1 MGSLGGSIPDFTQ
14 MTISLWFRVPQKDID
29 AAVAAFNANQV
40 SSPPFLGIIPLLTFG
55 PPANHLGW
63 TSVTRNDVFPYTV
76 TFWGWNVQ
84 PTCAFVLRDLTPNPV
99 TEFGTQVK
107 WMRNAAGDS
116 QTEPSYIG
124 IDCTGATPIL
134 KVNFQMGS
142 RGQYSGV
149 TFVATETP
157 SSHGDYVCAA
167 FGLPD
172 VCLPA
177 GEFRPD
183 GVEVVAPIDHQII
196 NHTIADYDSALFPD
210 NELFTSGTALP
221 TITADVWH
229 HLLLSV
235 DFSGSVSANGYDINN
250 PPANLQGPLNSSV
263 KLWIALDDQNLT
275 ALSTD
280 RSPAM
285 RPNNITTRSAFQ
297 ISQQAVSPNSLNS
310 APFDTFKGYTTQSN
324 GPQIP
329 IPSYSFQPQ
338 ACLGTPFGIP
348 ASSAWVNNIDTTQ
361 CAALQIFSGVT
372 VDTTNTD
379 ARRAF
384 ITADGKPAK
393 TGDATKFLASQ
404 PYAKLMSLADWQ
416 KGKNGLFTPTG
427 DIDRFKPDAALNATG
442 TAQVIED

>member
-1 MGSLGGSIPDFTQ
+1 MGYLEGTIPDFTQ
-14 MTISLWFRVPQKDID
+14 ATISLWFRVPQKDLD
-29 AAVAAFNANQV
+29 AAAAAFNANQDT
-40 SSPPFLGIIPLLTFG
+40 SPPFLGIVPILTFG

-63 TSVTRNDVFPYTV
+63 TSVTRNDVFPFTV
-76 TFWGWNVQ
+76 TFLGWNVQ
-84 PTCAFVLRDLTPNPV
+84 PTCAFVLRDLPPNPR
-99 TEFGTQVK
+99 TEFGTQVT

-116 QTEPSYIG
+116 QTEPSFIG
-124 IDCTGATPIL
+124 IDCTGTTPIL

-142 RGQYSGV
+142 RGQYGGV
-149 TFVATETP
+149 TFVATEEPT
-157 SSHGDYVCAA
+157 SYHNYVCAA

-183 GVEVVAPIDHQII
+183 GTEVVAPIDHQII
-196 NHTIADYDSALFPD
+196 NHTIADYDFALFPD

-235 DFSGSVSANGYDINN
+235 DFSGPVLASGYDINS
-250 PPANLQGPLNSSV
+250 PPADLQGPLSSGV
-263 KLWIALDDQNLT
+263 KMWVALDDQNLT
-275 ALSTD
+275 TLSTD
-280 RSPAM
+280 RSTAM
-285 RPNNITTRSAFQ
+285 GPNDIATRGAFQ
-297 ISQQAVSPNSLNS
+297 ISQQAVDPNSLNS
-310 APFDTFKGYTTQSN
+310 TPFDTFLGYTTQSV

-348 ASSAWVNNIDTTQ
+348 ASSQWVGNIDTTQ

-393 TGDATKFLASQ
+393 TGDAMKFLATQ

-427 DIDRFKPDAALNATG
+427 DIDKFLPNAGLNATG